1 MEIKS
6 IKDYLLQVSLILV
19 SLFIAF
25 GINRCSENAKDA
37 DKLALYRSTIIA
49 ELERELESTEYNLA
63 DCENDIDDLQQAAI
77 IFSQELTDQTLVAVG
92 GIGRVFVR
100 GVFRTFPPSTYDL
113 MADSGDALLIK
124 DLQLRKDLAAT
135 SAFRD
140 DYVKADLFRHDE
152 MTIRAIKDM
161 GQFIDVI
168 CLANAGEG
176 EYAGCIEDQA
186 GLFKHGGAYLT
197 PLLRHSELRA
207 FHLDNY
213 RGQVEQILASMRQ
226 NPG

>member
-176 EYAGCIEDQA
+176 EYAGCIEDQV
-186 GLFKHGGAYLT
+186 GLFKRGGAYLT
-197 PLLRHSELRA
+197 PLLRHAELRA

-213 RGQVEQILASMRQ
+213 RKQVEQILASMR
-226 NPG
+226 